1 VSEMTVHI
9 VQRVSDFVFLYPLLM
24 SFVWMIGGI
33 IFYWRL
39 ERKVTEPP
47 ALERCELFSIIL
59 PCHNEG
65 QYLEE
70 SITHLLDLDY
80 PDYEIILVDDGSSD
94 NTATIIRSLTERHQK
109 VRAVYLKE
117 NMGKGAALNMG
128 AIAAKGEYILTMDAD
143 ALLDRN
149 ALRWLAWHFEEYP
162 RVGAVTGNPRVLNRT
177 TLLSKIQTGEYAT
190 IIGLIKRSQRI
201 LGKVLTVSGVI
212 AAFRKQALISVRFWD
227 NDMLTDDI
235 DITWKLETDFWD
247 IRFEPRATCWVR
259 VPETLRGLWKQRLR
273 WAQGGLEVLLKY
285 RAIWTD
291 WRQRRLWPIYIE
303 YLLSLFWAYSFW
315 LLIFLVLI
323 QLLFR
328 PIVPIEL
335 APPIPPLWTGA
346 VLAFTCLVQFVVSLC
361 VDHRYEKNIL
371 KYLFWVIW
379 YPFVYWLIN
388 ALTIF
393 VALPKCIMEGRSGPA
408 RWESPDR
415 GIDTS
420 DDIIG

>member
-1 VSEMTVHI
+1 MSEITVYV
-9 VQRVSDFVFLYPLLM
+9 VQRISDFIFLYPLLM
-24 SFVWMIGGI
+24 SIVWMIGGI

-47 ALERCELFSIIL
+47 SIDSCQPFSIVL

-70 SITHLLDLDY
+70 SVSHLLELDY
-80 PDYEIILVDDGSSD
+80 SDYEIILVDDGSSD
-94 NTATIIRSLTERHQK
+94 NTAGIIRSLAERHQK
-109 VRAVYLKE
+109 VRAVYMKE

-128 AIAAKGEYILTMDAD
+128 SIVAMGEFILTMDAD
-143 ALLDRN
+143 ALLDHN
-149 ALRWLAWHFEEYP
+149 ALKWLAWHFEEYP
-162 RVGAVTGNPRVLNRT
+162 RVGAITGNPRVLNRT

-285 RAIWTD
+285 RSVWLD

-323 QLLFR
+323 QILFR

-346 VLAFTCLVQFVVSLC
+346 VLAFTCLVQFAVSLC
-361 VDHRYEKNIL
+361 VDHRYEKNIV

-379 YPFVYWLIN
+379 YPFVYWIIN

-393 VALPKCIMEGRSGPA
+393 VALPKCILEGRSGPA

-415 GIDTS
+415 GIDTT